1 MSYSD
6 LDNGFTNLEYS
17 ELILIVVVDDDGEG
31 NSFDSFAVVAS

>member
-17 ELILIVVVDDDGEG
+17 ELILISVDDDGEG

>member
-17 ELILIVVVDDDGEG
+17 ELILIVVVDDGEG